1 MNFSFV
7 SMKSF
12 PEVTPQNSIKI
23 IQTFTTIRVFEYWIL
38 IHKNYKKIIL
48 AYTIALIH
56 NIFRD
61 RSETDQ
67 IDGSVGGCS
76 LSFNLSKALLIIMYF
91 FVLQAMSKQYVELD
105 TPNFLKFLDLPLLMA
120 IFDIFIN
127 TGFFL
132 LSIAKF

>member
-12 PEVTPQNSIKI
+12 PEVAPQNSIKI

-76 LSFNLSKALLIIMYF
+76 LSFNLSKALLNIMYF

-105 TPNFLKFLDLPLLMA
+105 TPTFWNFWICPCWWQFFTSSL
-120 IFDIFIN
+120 IQ
-127 TGFFL
+127 GF
-132 LSIAKF
+132 SY